1 MVECPEILEK
11 ADKIVVIDHHR
22 LSDDSIDNAIL
33 SYVESYASSA
43 SELMTE
49 IIQYT
54 SNNEGLSTSL
64 KRKRYG
70 RNNGGY
76 E

>member
-49 IIQYT
+49 ISVPLLT
-54 SNNEGLSTSL
+54 RRLSTSL
-64 KRKRYG
+64 KRKRYWL
-70 RNNGGY
+70 